1 VYLAL
6 FLSSFFAAT
15 LLPAQSEAVL
25 SFQLASNK
33 EDLIYLLLIATS
45 GNVLGAL
52 VNWYLGKFFLH
63 YKEKK
68 WFPIKTDKLAK
79 GEKYYKKYGRV
90 SLLLSWMPIIG
101 DPITFV
107 AGVLKEP
114 LWSFLILVTIAKGL
128 RYIFIV
134 AVTLNIIL

>member
-1 VYLAL
+1 MHII
-6 FLSSFFAAT
+6 FAASYII
-15 LLPAQSEAVL
+15 L
-25 SFQLASNK
+25 F
-33 EDLIYLLLIATS
+33 ATS

-52 VNWYLGKFFLH
+52 VNWYLGKFFVH

-68 WFPIKTDKLAK
+68 WFPIKADKLVK

-101 DPITFV
+101 DPITLV
-107 AGVLKEP
+107 AGILKEP

-128 RYIFIV
+128 RYIFV
-134 AVTLNIIL
+134 VVVTLNII

>member
-1 VYLAL
+1 MYLSL
-6 FLSSFFAAT
+6 FLSSFLAAT
-15 LLPAQSEAVL
+15 LIPAQSEAIL

-33 EDLIYLLLIATS
+33 EDLIYLILLATS

-52 VNWYLGKFFLH
+52 VNWYLGKFLIH

-68 WFPIKTDKLAK
+68 WFPIKADKLAK

-101 DPITFV
+101 DPITLV
-107 AGVLKEP
+107 AGILKEP
-114 LWSFLILVTIAKGL
+114 IWSFLILVTIAKGL
-128 RYIFIV
+128 RYIFV
-134 AVTLNIIL
+134 VVVTLNII

>member
-1 VYLAL
+1 MYLAL

-25 SFQLASNK
+25 AFQLASDK
-33 EDLIYLLLIATS
+33 EDLINLILIATS

-52 VNWYLGKFFLH
+52 VNWYLGKFALH

-68 WFPIKTDKLAK
+68 WFPIKADKLEK

>member
-1 VYLAL
+1 MKSGDGL
-6 FLSSFFAAT
+6 FSLI
-15 LLPAQSEAVL
+15 PI
-25 SFQLASNK
+25 FQLASNK
-33 EDLIYLLLIATS
+33 EDLIYLILFATF

-52 VNWYLGKFFLH
+52 VNWYLGKFFVH

-68 WFPIKTDKLAK
+68 WFPIKVDKLAK

-101 DPITFV
+101 DPITLV
-107 AGVLKEP
+107 AGILKEP

-128 RYIFIV
+128 RYIFVVFI
-134 AVTLNIIL
+134 TLNLI

>member
-1 VYLAL
+1 MYLAL

-33 EDLIYLLLIATS
+33 EDLIYLLMIATS

-68 WFPIKTDKLAK
+68 WFPIKADKLAK

-90 SLLLSWMPIIG
+90 SLLLTWMPIIG
-101 DPITFV
+101 DPITLV
-107 AGVLKEP
+107 AGILKEP
-114 LWSFLILVTIAKGL
+114 FWSFLILVTIAKGL

-134 AVTLNIIL
+134 AVTLNMIL

>member
-1 VYLAL
+1 MYFSL

-25 SFQLASNK
+25 AFQLTSNK
-33 EDLIYLLLIATS
+33 NNLIYLIFVATL
-45 GNVLGAL
+45 GNVMGSL
-52 VNWYLGKFFLH
+52 VNWYLGKFCLK

-68 WFPIKTDKLAK
+68 WFPIKVNQLEK
-79 GEKYYKKYGRV
+79 GQKYYREYGRF
-90 SLLLSWMPIIG
+90 SLLFCWLPVIG
-101 DPITFV
+101 DPITLV

-128 RYIFIV
+128 RYIFVVVI
-134 AVTLNIIL
+134 TLNLI

>member
-1 VYLAL
+1 MYSSL
-6 FLSSFFAAT
+6 FLSSFLAAT
-15 LLPAQSEAVL
+15 LIPAQSEAIL

-33 EDLIYLLLIATS
+33 EDLIYLILLATS

-52 VNWYLGKFFLH
+52 VNWYLGKFLIH

-68 WFPIKTDKLAK
+68 WFPIKADKLAK

-101 DPITFV
+101 DPITLV
-107 AGVLKEP
+107 AGILKEP
-114 LWSFLILVTIAKGL
+114 IWSFLILVTIAKGL
-128 RYIFIV
+128 RYIFV
-134 AVTLNIIL
+134 VVVTLNII

>member
-1 VYLAL
+1 MYLAL

-25 SFQLASNK
+25 SFQLASDK
-33 EDLIYLLLIATS
+33 EDLINLILIATS

-52 VNWYLGKFFLH
+52 VNWYLGKFALH

-68 WFPIKTDKLAK
+68 WFPIKADKLEK

>member
-1 VYLAL
+1 MYSSL
-6 FLSSFFAAT
+6 FLSSFLAAT
-15 LLPAQSEAVL
+15 LIPAQSEAIL

-33 EDLIYLLLIATS
+33 EDLIYLILLATS

-52 VNWYLGKFFLH
+52 VNWYLGKFLIH

-68 WFPIKTDKLAK
+68 WFPIKADKLEK
-79 GEKYYKKYGRV
+79 GEKFYKKYGRV

-101 DPITFV
+101 DPITLV
-107 AGVLKEP
+107 AGILKEP

-128 RYIFIV
+128 RYIFV
-134 AVTLNIIL
+134 VVVTLNII

>member
-1 VYLAL
+1 MYLAL

-33 EDLIYLLLIATS
+33 EDLIYLLMIATS

-68 WFPIKTDKLAK
+68 WFPIKEDKLAK

-134 AVTLNIIL
+134 AVTLNMIL

>member
-1 VYLAL
+1 MYFSL

-25 SFQLASNK
+25 AFQLVSNK
-33 EDLIYLLLIATS
+33 NNLIYLIFVATLGNLLGS
-45 GNVLGAL
+45 L
-52 VNWYLGKFFLH
+52 VNWYLGKFCLK

-68 WFPIKTDKLAK
+68 WFPIKVNQLEK
-79 GEKYYKKYGRV
+79 GQKYYRKYGRF
-90 SLLLSWMPIIG
+90 SLLFCWLPVIG
-101 DPITFV
+101 DPITLV

-128 RYIFIV
+128 RYIFVVVI
-134 AVTLNIIL
+134 TLNLI

>member
-1 VYLAL
+1 MYFSL

-25 SFQLASNK
+25 AFQIVSNK
-33 EDLIYLLLIATS
+33 NNLIYLIFVATLGNLLGS
-45 GNVLGAL
+45 L
-52 VNWYLGKFFLH
+52 VNWYLGKFCLK

-68 WFPIKTDKLAK
+68 WFPIKVNQLEK
-79 GEKYYKKYGRV
+79 GQKYYREYGRF
-90 SLLLSWMPIIG
+90 SLLFSWLPVIG
-101 DPITFV
+101 DPITLV

-128 RYIFIV
+128 RYIFVVLI
-134 AVTLNIIL
+134 TLNLI

>member
-1 VYLAL
+1 MYFSL

-25 SFQLASNK
+25 AFQLTSNK
-33 EDLIYLLLIATS
+33 NNLIYLIFVATL
-45 GNVLGAL
+45 GNVIGSL
-52 VNWYLGKFFLH
+52 VNWYLGKFCLK

-68 WFPIKTDKLAK
+68 WFPIKVNQLEK
-79 GEKYYKKYGRV
+79 GQKYYREYGRF
-90 SLLLSWMPIIG
+90 SLLFSWLPVIG
-101 DPITFV
+101 DPITLV

-128 RYIFIV
+128 RYIFVVVI
-134 AVTLNIIL
+134 TLNLI

>member
-1 VYLAL
+1 MYFSL

-25 SFQLASNK
+25 AFQLTSNK
-33 EDLIYLLLIATS
+33 NNLIYLIFVATL
-45 GNVLGAL
+45 GNVIGSL
-52 VNWYLGKFFLH
+52 VNWYLGKFCLK

-68 WFPIKTDKLAK
+68 WFPIKVNQLEK
-79 GEKYYKKYGRV
+79 GQKYYRKYGRF
-90 SLLLSWMPIIG
+90 SLLFSWLPVIG
-101 DPITFV
+101 DPITLV

-128 RYIFIV
+128 RYIFVVLI
-134 AVTLNIIL
+134 TLNLI

>member
-1 VYLAL
+1 MYFSL

-25 SFQLASNK
+25 AFQLTSNK
-33 EDLIYLLLIATS
+33 NNLIYLIFVATL
-45 GNVLGAL
+45 GNVMGSL
-52 VNWYLGKFFLH
+52 VNWYLGKFCLK

-68 WFPIKTDKLAK
+68 WFPIKVNQLEK
-79 GEKYYKKYGRV
+79 GQKYYREYGRF
-90 SLLLSWMPIIG
+90 SLLFSWLPVIG
-101 DPITFV
+101 DPITLV

-128 RYIFIV
+128 RYIFVVLI
-134 AVTLNIIL
+134 TLNLI

>member
-1 VYLAL
+1 MYLSL
-6 FLSSFFAAT
+6 FLSSFLAAT
-15 LLPAQSEAVL
+15 LIPAQSEAIL

-33 EDLIYLLLIATS
+33 EDLIYLILLATS
-45 GNVLGAL
+45 GNVLGAFF
-52 VNWYLGKFFLH
+52 NWYLGKFFIH

-68 WFPIKTDKLAK
+68 WFPIKADKLAK

-101 DPITFV
+101 DPITLV
-107 AGVLKEP
+107 AGILKEP

-128 RYIFIV
+128 RYIFV
-134 AVTLNIIL
+134 VVVTLNII

>member
-1 VYLAL
+1 MYSSL
-6 FLSSFFAAT
+6 FLSSFLAAT
-15 LLPAQSEAVL
+15 LIPAQSEAIL

-33 EDLIYLLLIATS
+33 EDLIYLVLLATF

-52 VNWYLGKFFLH
+52 VNWYLGKFFIH

-68 WFPIKTDKLAK
+68 WFPIKADKLEK
-79 GEKYYKKYGRV
+79 GEKFYKKYGRV

-101 DPITFV
+101 DPITLV
-107 AGVLKEP
+107 AGILKEP

-128 RYIFIV
+128 RYIFV
-134 AVTLNIIL
+134 VVVTLNII

>member
-1 VYLAL
+1 MYFSL

-25 SFQLASNK
+25 AFQIVSNK
-33 EDLIYLLLIATS
+33 NNLIYLIFVATL
-45 GNVLGAL
+45 GNVIGSL
-52 VNWYLGKFFLH
+52 VNWYLGKFCLK

-68 WFPIKTDKLAK
+68 WFPIKVNQLEK
-79 GEKYYKKYGRV
+79 GQKYYREYGRF
-90 SLLLSWMPIIG
+90 SLLFCWLPVIG
-101 DPITFV
+101 DPITLV

-128 RYIFIV
+128 RYIFVVLI
-134 AVTLNIIL
+134 TLNLI

>member
-1 VYLAL
+1 MYFSL

-25 SFQLASNK
+25 AFQIVSNK
-33 EDLIYLLLIATS
+33 NNLIYLIFVATLGNLLGS
-45 GNVLGAL
+45 L
-52 VNWYLGKFFLH
+52 VNWYLGKFCLK

-68 WFPIKTDKLAK
+68 WFPIKVNQLEK
-79 GEKYYKKYGRV
+79 GQKYYREYGRF
-90 SLLLSWMPIIG
+90 SLLFCWLPVIG
-101 DPITFV
+101 DPITLV

-128 RYIFIV
+128 RYIFVVVI
-134 AVTLNIIL
+134 TLNLI

>member
-1 VYLAL
+1 MYLSL
-6 FLSSFFAAT
+6 FLSSFLAAT
-15 LLPAQSEAVL
+15 LIPAQSEAIL

-33 EDLIYLLLIATS
+33 EDLIYLILLATS

-52 VNWYLGKFFLH
+52 VNWYLGKFLIH

-68 WFPIKTDKLAK
+68 WFPIKADELAK

-101 DPITFV
+101 DPITLV
-107 AGVLKEP
+107 AGILKEP
-114 LWSFLILVTIAKGL
+114 IWSFLILVTIAKGL
-128 RYIFIV
+128 RYIFV
-134 AVTLNIIL
+134 VVVTLNII

>member
-1 VYLAL
+1 MYFSL

-25 SFQLASNK
+25 AFQLTSNK
-33 EDLIYLLLIATS
+33 NNLIYLIFVATL
-45 GNVLGAL
+45 GNVIGSL
-52 VNWYLGKFFLH
+52 VNWYLGKFCLK

-68 WFPIKTDKLAK
+68 WFPIKVNQLEK
-79 GEKYYKKYGRV
+79 GQKYYREYGRF
-90 SLLLSWMPIIG
+90 SLLFSWLPVIG
-101 DPITFV
+101 DPITLV

-128 RYIFIV
+128 RYIFVVLI
-134 AVTLNIIL
+134 TLNLI

>member
-1 VYLAL
+1 MYLAL